1 MAAGTGNREGSAVGP
16 LMLAAKRSRAHAGLL
31 AAIGFVTAVIV
42 ALLVGLSAFLG
53 TASESGIRSTLENAP
68 PTGSSILIETNL
80 SDESEAQTA
89 AANAQFE
96 TVFGDLPVTVDR
108 TVQSSAVGVS
118 RSGEPLG
125 AVQVL
130 LRVDPQ
136 LEEHAGLVD
145 GDWAQNPG
153 TGGQATMQADAAARL
168 GIVVGDVI
176 ALAQSPEPVTVVGTW
191 RPIDATDPYWF
202 AEPGILS
209 GADGDVAGPLVL
221 GEDELAALDV
231 PATVRWQVAPD
242 TSAVD
247 AEDIAAISAALP
259 RLEARVAD
267 DETVTVD
274 STTVRGTLTAT
285 LQVISDRLAT
295 VTAITAVPI
304 ALVATLGL
312 VAVWQLVRLLAAART
327 ADTRLLRSRGFSA
340 RQLASLT
347 VVEAL
352 LIALPGAVI
361 GAAGGSLLLALIAGD
376 AAASAVAS
384 LWPVALA
391 VALAVAIASLLA
403 VRRSEQE
410 ARDVGAAR
418 RALAVTSGAT
428 AIAVIAAAVSLWQLR
443 LYGARE
449 GGGPVDPI
457 AVVAPTA
464 MLLALGLLGILLLFP
479 ILRAVDRLA
488 AVRPGMLPVFPVRQV
503 ARRLPIY
510 GLVVLL
516 VTLAVGG
523 ATFAAGYENGWR
535 TLDDRASAL
544 RTGADV
550 RVAIDVPD
558 SIRDE
563 QSFVSGAPYSALTG
577 VQAAAPVLATEAT
590 VGNDAIPFIAV
601 RAAAVPGL
609 MAFPGGEADA
619 VALADALAA
628 EPTGT
633 PLEGRVDVTLTV
645 EAPTA
650 DREGT
655 VEVFLWMA
663 DEDGALTR
671 FPLGTTTIG
680 DARETVTFAEGPPA
694 GVWRILAAEAS
705 LAGSDGA
712 ENVAVTL
719 AGNSLP
725 APLELTL
732 SWRDPTRRAMVGGD
746 AEVKDL
752 AVVVTEGTAARFAA
766 TVGDRLSL
774 RLARSGASVEA
785 VIVGTTAVLPGTS
798 GSQGISADLPSLDDY
813 LLRTSERIPQ
823 PGDVWLRTDQPEAV
837 TASVGA
843 LSNHTSLVTS
853 RATESS
859 ALLLEPVLAVL
870 WWGMAGA
877 LLLAAVGFAAM
888 TATLAVAGR
897 DDVAVLRAFG
907 MRQKDQARSRFSELG
922 AILGTA
928 VVLGLGAGILVSA
941 GTVEVL
947 SRAAVGATPG
957 SVPVGFGFA
966 LPPLVA
972 LLAGF
977 LVVAIGIAALSARR
991 VHAHARRGIRAEFR

>member
-1 MAAGTGNREGSAVGP
+1 MGP
-16 LMLAAKRSRAHAGLL
+16 LVLAAKRSRAHAGLL
-31 AAIGFVTAVIV
+31 AAIGFVAAVIV
-42 ALLVGLSAFLG
+42 ALLVGLAAFLA
-53 TASESGIRSTLENAP
+53 TASESGIRSTLETAP
-68 PTGSSILIETNL
+68 PTASAILIETNL
-80 SDESEAQTA
+80 SDDPEAQTA
-89 AANAQFE
+89 AASAQFD
-96 TVFGDLPVTVDR
+96 TVFGDLPVTVVR
-108 TVQSSAVGVS
+108 TVQSSAVEVS
-118 RSGEPLG
+118 RPGEPLD
-125 AVQVL
+125 AAQVL

-136 LEEHAGLVD
+136 LEDHASLVD
-145 GDWAQNPG
+145 GDWARNSG
-153 TGGQATMQADAAARL
+153 TGGQATMQADAAERL
-168 GIVVGDVI
+168 GVNVGDVLD
-176 ALAQSPEPVTVVGTW
+176 LAQSPEPVTVVGTW
-191 RPIDATDPYWF
+191 RPNDATDPYWF
-202 AEPGILS
+202 AEPAILS

-221 GEDELAALDV
+221 GEDELASLDV

-242 TSAVD
+242 TSVVA
-247 AEDIAAISAALP
+247 AGDIASLSAALP
-259 RLEARVAD
+259 RLESRVAD
-267 DETVTVD
+267 DENLTVD
-274 STTVRGTLTAT
+274 STTVRGTLAAT
-285 LQVISDRLAT
+285 LQVIGDRLAT
-295 VTAITAVPI
+295 VTAIAVVPV

-312 VAVWQLVRLLAAART
+312 VAVWQLVRLLASART

-340 RQLASLT
+340 GQLAAVT
-347 VVEAL
+347 VAEAL
-352 LIALPGAVI
+352 LVALPAAAIGVAGAW
-361 GAAGGSLLLALIAGD
+361 LLLALIAGGT
-376 AAASAVAS
+376 AASEVAS

-391 VALAVAIASLLA
+391 VTLAVAIASLLA
-403 VRRSEQE
+403 VRRSERE
-410 ARDVGAAR
+410 ARDVGTAR

-428 AIAVIAAAVSLWQLR
+428 VIAVIAAAVSLWQLR

-464 MLLALGLLGILLLFP
+464 TLLALGLLGLLLLFP
-479 ILRAVDRLA
+479 ILTAVERLA
-488 AVRPGMLPVFPVRQV
+488 AARPGMLPVFPVRQM

-535 TLDDRASAL
+535 TLDDRAAAL

-550 RVAIDVPD
+550 RVAIDVSS
-558 SIRDE
+558 SIRDDG
-563 QSFVSGAPYSALTG
+563 SFVSAVPYAALAG

-590 VGNDAIPFIAV
+590 VGSDAIPFIAV

-609 MAFPGGEADA
+609 MTFPGGEADA

-628 EPTGT
+628 EPAGT
-633 PLEGRVDVTLTV
+633 PLERGPVSITLTV
-645 EAPTA
+645 AAPTA
-650 DREGT
+650 DSEGT
-655 VEVFLWMA
+655 VGAFLWMA

-680 DARETVTFAEGPPA
+680 DASETVTFTVDPPA

-705 LAGSDGA
+705 LSGSEGA

-746 AEVKDL
+746 AEAKDL
-752 AVVVTEGTAARFAA
+752 AVVVTESTASRVAA

-774 RLARSGASVEA
+774 RLAGSGASVEA
-785 VIVGTTAVLPGTS
+785 VIVGTTTVLPGTT
-798 GSQGISADLPSLDDY
+798 GSQGISADLPSLNDY

-823 PGDVWLRTDQPEAV
+823 PGDVWLRTDRPDAV
-837 TASVGA
+837 TAAVGA

-859 ALLLEPVLAVL
+859 SLLLEPVLAVL

-907 MRQKDQARSRFSELG
+907 MPQRDQARSRFSELV

-957 SVPVGFGFA
+957 SVPMGFGFA
-966 LPPLVA
+966 LPPLAA

-977 LVVAIGIAALSARR
+977 LVVAVGIATLSASR
-991 VHAHARRGIRAEFR
+991 VNVHARRGIRAESR